1 MNTDFIVQ
9 SDNTLRYTCIK
20 NDQYCVEK
28 QVKGKKTFVPLIPQ
42 PYQDSLVTLT
52 RYYTPLK
59 RQNNFKKRVSTFNRM
74 PQRFSDRANLAL
86 VEYTGSFPTASAPHG
101 NAKNVTYD
109 YVRTNPDVMAR
120 IKEGI
125 DNKQSNIDI
134 YKTMVLK
141 DPENAPRD
149 HQQIRSKRYHD
160 KQKDKHTV
168 AF

>member
-1 MNTDFIVQ
+1 
-9 SDNTLRYTCIK
+9 
-20 NDQYCVEK
+20 
-28 QVKGKKTFVPLIPQ
+28 
-42 PYQDSLVTLT
+42 
-52 RYYTPLK
+52 LK

-101 NAKNVTYD
+101 NAKNVTND

-134 YKTMVLK
+134 YETMVLK
-141 DPENAPRD
+141 DPENVPRD
-149 HQQIRSKRYHD
+149 HQQILSKRYH
-160 KQKDKHTV
+160 KVVLSFQWCV
-168 AF
+168 VSC